1 MRVRSTEVTCLVM
14 FPAAFFYQK
23 QGTVHWWVRCHQ
35 WLCLPPLLP
44 PWPPESLGGL
54 SVRSHGSAP
63 AATHLLGFLIFAT
76 PTGKTGADSL
86 VTMRMWGDFC
96 NPVKCAETVQLALN
110 IQCFYVIL
118 QSAFHNYVKSR
129 KAERKLS
136 RNTEIFLNK
145 PFFFNTFKVMYVLS
159 LAMLTY

>member
-1 MRVRSTEVTCLVM
+1 MTVLSREATCLVIS
-14 FPAAFFYQK
+14 PAAVFYQK
-23 QGTVHWWVRCHQ
+23 QGTVHWWARCHQ

-63 AATHLLGFLIFAT
+63 AATHPLDFLIFAT

-96 NPVKCAETVQLALN
+96 NPMQLALN

-129 KAERKLS
+129 KAERKPS

-145 PFFFNTFKVMYVLS
+145 SFFFNTFKVMYVLS
-159 LAMLTY
+159 WAMLNFYLLAL

>member
-1 MRVRSTEVTCLVM
+1 MRVLSREATCLVI
-14 FPAAFFYQK
+14 FPAAAFYQK

-63 AATHLLGFLIFAT
+63 AATHPLDFLIFAT
-76 PTGKTGADSL
+76 PTGKAGADSL

-118 QSAFHNYVKSR
+118 QSVFHNS
-129 KAERKLS
+129 AEKLS
-136 RNTEIFLNK
+136 ESPVGTLKYFSIN
-145 PFFFNTFKVMYVLS
+145 PFSLTLS
-159 LAMLTY
+159 KWCMCSTY